1 MATGVGLHILEA
13 AMDPDFQIECGRC
26 IDSSGGSWRMVEAN
40 SHNVNMQKDV
50 NYHKVN
56 FQENCNESFTKNEQN
71 SDAWNWKL
79 LGEEL
84 SSLPQCSSSTG
95 SEFSIDSAELDS
107 INNLLNSSWEKS
119 NSSWEKSKNSPRS
132 Q

>member
-1 MATGVGLHILEA
+1 MSTGVRLHILEA
-13 AMDPDFQIECGRC
+13 AMAPDFQIECGRC

-71 SDAWNWKL
+71 SKDWNLKL

-84 SSLPQCSSSTG
+84 SSMPTCPSSG

-119 NSSWEKSKNSPRS
+119 KNSSRS